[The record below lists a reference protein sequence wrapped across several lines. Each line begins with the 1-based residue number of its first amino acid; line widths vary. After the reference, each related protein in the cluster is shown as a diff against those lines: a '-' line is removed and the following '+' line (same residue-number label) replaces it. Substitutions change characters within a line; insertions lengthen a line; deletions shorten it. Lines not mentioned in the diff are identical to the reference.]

1 MANQTAAR
9 EVNAIKNSTDMIAMP
24 ALASATYYRG
34 AAVGL
39 EIDGATAGQL
49 SRLSKIFTG
58 ASMVN
63 FIGCIPR
70 TQPNPN
76 WTATLAND
84 ERVAIQRGGAWLFN
98 AVTVAGAAA
107 TPAVATWVGN
117 PVWFVSDNEVSL
129 TPPSQAYPICAGRVL
144 ATAASV
150 NFDGIGATEVLV
162 EIDHATRHPAVNWAT
177 LAFGIDLVTVDKK
190 GDHLKVLLTFARRV
204 MLGRTFVNTVIVPTV
219 NSVVKVETWRG
230 AAGTELGTVGGV
242 AIPAAVADTAAIN
255 ATYGVFDYNDALAIY
270 VTEGDGADP
279 LVGWLNVIVEYLPIQ

>member
-58 ASMVN
+58 ASIVN

-84 ERVAIQRGGAWLFN
+84 DRIAIQRGGAWLFN

-107 TPAVATWVGN
+107 TPAAATWIGN

-177 LAFGIDLVTVDKK
+177 LAFSVGTTVVAKGGNADLINF
-190 GDHLKVLLTFARRV
+190 TFGRRV
-204 MLGRTFVNTVIVPTV
+204 FLGRTFLTTTIVDDAVATLKFITKNGATALGTAAGILPPATI
-219 NSVVKVETWRG
+219 G
-230 AAGTELGTVGGV
+230 AAATV
-242 AIPAAVADTAAIN
+242 N
-255 ATYGVFDYNDALAIY
+255 ATYGVFDYNDALVINAIESGT
-270 VTEGDGADP
+270 TEPSLGFT
-279 LVGWLNVIVEYLPIQ
+279 NIIIEYLPIQ